1 MSDSD
6 SDNEYTFDSDSD
18 EDTTLPDE
26 MAMKQFTEQ
35 MNRQRFIEKFPNH
48 RIWVDQL
55 YEWNKLPPD
64 NWIIT
69 MMLGGSLFLG
79 GLALFAFMWAVN
91 NGQFDDE
98 EKFLNATKFD
108 NEEDLNDAKV
118 NEEKKRKSKRDYR
131 PE

>member
-1 MSDSD
+1 M
-6 SDNEYTFDSDSD
+6 
-18 EDTTLPDE
+18 
-26 MAMKQFTEQ
+26 
-35 MNRQRFIEKFPNH
+35 
-48 RIWVDQL
+48 
-55 YEWNKLPPD
+55 D